1 MTLAIFDLDNT
12 LLCGDSDYLWGQYLV
27 EKGVVDSESYERNNQ
42 RFYDE
47 YVRGELDIHEFL
59 QFSLR
64 PLSEHDMQTL
74 NRWHKEFMQLKIL
87 PLITRASRKL
97 IASHAQQNDTLLI
110 ITATNHFV
118 TRPIATELGID
129 NLIATTPEQLNGR
142 YTGRV
147 DGTPCFQA
155 GKVERLHTWITE
167 QGHTMENSWFYSDSH
182 NDLALL
188 QEVTHP
194 VAVDP
199 DDSLR
204 QTATLKGWPIISLHD
219 SNPSAPP
226 VPPKPMN

>member
-12 LLCGDSDYLWGQYLV
+12 LICGDSDYLWGQYLV
-27 EKGVVDSESYERNNQ
+27 EKGVVDAESYARSNQ
-42 RFYDE
+42 HFYDE
-47 YVRGELDIHEFL
+47 YARGELDIHEFL

-74 NRWHKEFMQLKIL
+74 HDWHQEFMQLKIK
-87 PLITRASRKL
+87 PLITSASRKL
-97 IASHAQQNDTLLI
+97 IASHAQRGDTLLI
-110 ITATNHFV
+110 ITATNQFV
-118 TRPIATELGID
+118 TAPIAVELGID
-129 NLIATTPEQLNGR
+129 NLLATTPEQVNGR

-147 DGTPCFQA
+147 EGIPCFQH
-155 GKVERLHTWITE
+155 GKVERLHDWITE
-167 QGHTMENSWFYSDSH
+167 HGHSLDNSWFYSDSH

-204 QTATLKGWPIISLHD
+204 QTATQKGWPVISLRE
-219 SNPSAPP
+219 PAA
-226 VPPKPMN
+226 MA

>member
-12 LLCGDSDYLWGQYLV
+12 LLNGDSDYLWGQYLV
-27 EKGVVDSESYERNNQ
+27 EKGVVDGESYERENQ

-47 YVRGELDIHEFL
+47 YKRGELDIYEFL

-64 PLSEHDMQTL
+64 PLSEHDLDTL
-74 NRWHKEFMQLKIL
+74 NSWHQEFMRLKIL
-87 PLITRASRKL
+87 PLITEASRQL
-97 IASHAQQNDTLLI
+97 VASHAQRGDTLLI
-110 ITATNHFV
+110 ITATNQFV
-118 TRPIATELGID
+118 TAPIATELGIS
-129 NLIATTPEQLNGR
+129 NLLATRPEQVNGH

-155 GKVERLHTWITE
+155 GKVERLHIWMTE
-167 QGHTMENSWFYSDSH
+167 HGHTLDNSWFYSDSH

-188 QEVTHP
+188 LEVTNP

-204 QTATLKGWPIISLHD
+204 ATATQKGWPVISLHGI
-219 SNPSAPP
+219 NPLPHL
-226 VPPKPMN
+226 K